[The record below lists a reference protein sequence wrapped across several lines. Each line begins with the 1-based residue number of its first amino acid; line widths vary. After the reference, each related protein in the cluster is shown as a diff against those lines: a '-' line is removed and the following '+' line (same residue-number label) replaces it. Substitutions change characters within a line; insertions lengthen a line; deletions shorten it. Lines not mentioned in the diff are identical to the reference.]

1 MVRFP
6 RLRPLCRAFLCAA
19 AVVWAAED
27 GAAAVSELPAR
38 EISGAALN
46 EVSALIDSLDYAIR
60 AERDGA
66 RREILR
72 GDQRALC
79 AEADDLKRALLA
91 RELDPDAALPGSD
104 VRESEARDASSSAAA
119 EEGMAATPVEVA
131 GIAGAALL
139 LIAAAA
145 FLARKILRGSA
156 KRRAAGS
163 APAPSRLGP
172 RRAARDG
179 WRDSGK
185 NSGED
190 AIADANVAGN
200 AEGASDAGEVA
211 RGGLADD
218 DPAGIG
224 LDDDANRSPNTEE
237 LVIQPLTPEPKR
249 PREKRVSVESPALGA
264 PEPVSEPVE
273 EPVVPEQVSSAPE
286 EPVSAPVVEPVPEEP
301 IAPEPEPV
309 SAAKEEPA
317 SEPARREPIVLM
329 TPAALT
335 RLEQEDRLKSD
346 ILKLAH
352 RGYTESEIAR
362 RLKMPPEQV
371 AQVIRLARERGE

>member
-6 RLRPLCRAFLCAA
+6 RLRPLCRAILLAA
-19 AVVWAAED
+19 AVVWATED

-60 AERDGA
+60 AERDSA

-145 FLARKILRGSA
+145 FLARKILRRPR
-156 KRRAAGS
+156 RRAAGS

-200 AEGASDAGEVA
+200 AESASGAGEVA

-224 LDDDANRSPNTEE
+224 LNDDANRSPNTEE

-273 EPVVPEQVSSAPE
+273 EPVVPEQVSSVPE

-301 IAPEPEPV
+301 VAPEPEPV
-309 SAAKEEPA
+309 SAAKEKPA